1 MENER
6 NLHEINQY
14 MDDAF
19 PVGIYNILQ
28 QIYQKMANISASSF
42 VLAVV

>member
-1 MENER
+1 MEKER

-14 MDDAF
+14 MDDA
-19 PVGIYNILQ
+19 GIYNILQ

-42 VLAVV
+42 ILAVV